1 MLPVTIRKFS
11 CNSVVRGVASR
22 LHMTH
27 FARSLYCRLL
37 SSNGELRASFLGA
50 NAVFRAHDSKQLAFV
65 DYILTTEGSM
75 IEAALS
81 DLRAGDIFL
90 DVGSHYGI
98 FSILASKLVGP
109 GGRVIAVEPH
119 SESLAVLRENLVA
132 NHCRN
137 VDVLDVAFT
146 DTTGPFPMAND
157 INFAVPARAH
167 HAASAVHIARGMVGD
182 EAIGNASIPAVVK
195 VDVEGHELAV
205 LSGLKQTLSNAACRR
220 LCLEVHPNLLPP
232 GINQDMVTTFI
243 QNCGLKVLS
252 QTTRSAAI
260 HVIAVR

>member
-11 CNSVVRGVASR
+11 CNSVVRGLASR

-37 SSNGELRASFLGA
+37 SRNGELRASFLGA
-50 NAVFRAHDSKQLAFV
+50 HAVFRTRNSKQLAFV
-65 DYILTTEGSM
+65 DYVLTTEGGM
-75 IEAALS
+75 LEAALC
-81 DLRAGDIFL
+81 DLRAGDTFL

-109 GGRVIAVEPH
+109 RGRVIAVEPH
-119 SESLAVLRENLVA
+119 SVSLEVFRENLAA
-132 NHCRN
+132 NHCHN
-137 VDVLDVAFT
+137 VDVLDVAFS
-146 DTTGPFPMAND
+146 DTTGPFPLAYD
-157 INFAVPARAH
+157 VNFAVPVRAYH
-167 HAASAVHIARGMVGD
+167 PSSAVHIAQGVAGD
-182 EAIGNASIPAVVK
+182 EAIGNTSIPAVVK

-220 LCLEVHPNLLPP
+220 LCLEVHPALLPP
-232 GINQDMVTTFI
+232 GVNQNTILTFI
-243 QNCGLKVLS
+243 ENCGLSVLS
-252 QTTRSAAI
+252 QAARSAAL

>member
-1 MLPVTIRKFS
+1 MLPASIRKFS

-27 FARSLYCRLL
+27 FARSLYCKLL

-50 NAVFRAHDSKQLAFV
+50 NAVFRARDNKQLAFV
-65 DYILTTEGSM
+65 DYILTTEGGM
-75 IEAALS
+75 IEAALC
-81 DLRAGDIFL
+81 DLKAGDTFL

-119 SESLAVLRENLVA
+119 TESLTVLRENLAA
-132 NHCRN
+132 NDCRN
-137 VDVLDVAFT
+137 VDVFDVAFT

-157 INFAVPARAH
+157 INFAVPARSH
-167 HAASAVHIARGMVGD
+167 HAASAVHIARGVAGD
-182 EAIGNASIPAVVK
+182 EVIGNASIPSIVK
-195 VDVEGHELAV
+195 MDVEGHELAV
-205 LSGLKQTLSNAACRR
+205 LTGLRQTLSDGACRR
-220 LCLEVHPNLLPP
+220 LCLEVHPNLLPAGVNP
-232 GINQDMVTTFI
+232 DTVIMLIRSF
-243 QNCGLKVLS
+243 GLKILR
-252 QTTRSAAI
+252 QTVRSAAI